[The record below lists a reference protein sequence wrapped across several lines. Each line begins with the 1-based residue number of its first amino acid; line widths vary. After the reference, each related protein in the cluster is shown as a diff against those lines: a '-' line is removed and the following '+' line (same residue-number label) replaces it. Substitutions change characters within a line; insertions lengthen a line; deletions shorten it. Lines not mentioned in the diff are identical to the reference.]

1 MSSTVKNNLYQQLFF
16 SNRLY
21 MGLGANILLF
31 IISFFVPGLYNVAIL
46 IFVVLLVLLALDMIL
61 LVLRPA
67 SILQAVRTASPRFSN
82 GDENDVLVTC
92 TNRYPF
98 PVFVT
103 LVEELP
109 FQFQDRNFAMK
120 AKLGAGEE
128 YAFQYKLRPVER
140 GVYHFGYTYIFVQS
154 ALGIVNRRFVFN
166 TEQDVQVY
174 PSFQQLRHFS
184 LYSYMNRL
192 NEMGVHKRR
201 VIGHSMEF
209 DHIKPYT
216 KGDDVRM
223 LNWKATARSG
233 NLMVNNYV
241 EEKSQQVYCVIDKGR
256 TMKMPFDGLTLLDYA
271 INSSLVFSNVALG
284 KGDRAGLVTF
294 NESAV
299 EVLPASNKKVQL
311 NKILEQLYAQETQWK
326 ESDLEALSVQLR
338 SHLSQRSLLIL
349 FTNFESMSSLQRQL
363 PYLRRL
369 AKYHLVLVV
378 FFENTEL
385 KRITEQEAVDVEA
398 IYKQTIAQKF
408 AYDKKL
414 IVKELAKYG
423 IMSLLSTP
431 EHLTL
436 NVVNKYLELK
446 ARTLI

>member
-1 MSSTVKNNLYQQLFF
+1 
-16 SNRLY
+16 
-21 MGLGANILLF
+21 
-31 IISFFVPGLYNVAIL
+31 
-46 IFVVLLVLLALDMIL
+46 
-61 LVLRPA
+61 
-67 SILQAVRTASPRFSN
+67 
-82 GDENDVLVTC
+82 
-92 TNRYPF
+92 
-98 PVFVT
+98 
-103 LVEELP
+103 
-109 FQFQDRNFAMK
+109 
-120 AKLGAGEE
+120 
-128 YAFQYKLRPVER
+128 
-140 GVYHFGYTYIFVQS
+140 
-154 ALGIVNRRFVFN
+154 
-166 TEQDVQVY
+166 
-174 PSFQQLRHFS
+174 
-184 LYSYMNRL
+184 
-192 NEMGVHKRR
+192 
-201 VIGHSMEF
+201 
-209 DHIKPYT
+209 
-216 KGDDVRM
+216 
-223 LNWKATARSG
+223 
-233 NLMVNNYV
+233 
-241 EEKSQQVYCVIDKGR
+241 
-256 TMKMPFDGLTLLDYA
+256 
-271 INSSLVFSNVALG
+271 
-284 KGDRAGLVTF
+284 
-294 NESAV
+294 V